1 MYIVSWKSKDAKR
14 HYYIRRSE
22 VDEDLSQ
29 SRKEGIDG
37 LCQRCSVSIIASDSP
52 YV

>member
-1 MYIVSWKSKDAKR
+1 MYIVSRKSKSTKR

-29 SRKEGIDG
+29 SWKESIDG
-37 LCQRCSVSIIASDSP
+37 LRQRCSVSIIASDSS